1 MKKLIQF
8 SLSLVFI
15 CFTFFAQAQCAMCTA
30 TVENNIEDGGTAAKG
45 LNDGILYMLI
55 MPVLFVTIFIIIYKK
70 RKKYLAKFGEE

>member
-1 MKKLIQF
+1 MKQPIHFVLMFI
-8 SLSLVFI
+8 LLVI
-15 CFTFFAQAQCAMCTA
+15 AISAKAQCAMCTA

-55 MPVLFVTIFIIIYKK
+55 MPVIFVTIFILIYKK